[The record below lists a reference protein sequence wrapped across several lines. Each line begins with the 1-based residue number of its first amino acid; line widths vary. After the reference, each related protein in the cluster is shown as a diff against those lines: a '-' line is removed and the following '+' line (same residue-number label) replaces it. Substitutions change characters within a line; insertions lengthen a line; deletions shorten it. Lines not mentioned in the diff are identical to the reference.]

1 MHRIIP
7 TCARRISL
15 EESPTKL
22 SKLNL
27 GSYGHPDAYIVACTP
42 LCTPTAVPVGR
53 STRRIGLMLH
63 HIPGCILQCGR
74 NIVDTKFSTTA
85 VSIRLYTRT
94 CTD

>member
-42 LCTPTAVPVGR
+42 LCTPTAVGR
-53 STRRIGLMLH
+53 STRRIGLMLN
-63 HIPGCILQCGR
+63 HIPGCTLQCGHASGCDMCAMLCR
-74 NIVDTKFSTTA
+74 VSTA
-85 VSIRLYTRT
+85 VPAGT
-94 CTD
+94 